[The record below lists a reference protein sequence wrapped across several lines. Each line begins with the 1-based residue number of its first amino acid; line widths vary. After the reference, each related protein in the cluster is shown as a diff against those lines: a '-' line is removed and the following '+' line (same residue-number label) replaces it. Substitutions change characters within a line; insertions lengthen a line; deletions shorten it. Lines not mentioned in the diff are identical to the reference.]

1 MQVLHVVL
9 DAHEVVP
16 HAQYDDDD
24 IGYAVPGG
32 AELCSRQTSQQ
43 QQAASS
49 CFVREGESAAER
61 EFVLVLYGY
70 NLLRL
75 VKLILRDTRKSI
87 ISNRITNTIESIA
100 ECQSDKRSFE
110 QSQ

>member
-1 MQVLHVVL
+1 MHVLHVVL

-24 IGYAVPGG
+24 IGYAVP
-32 AELCSRQTSQQ
+32 ELCSRQTSQQ

-61 EFVLVLYGY
+61 ELMLVLHSY
-70 NLLRL
+70 NLS
-75 VKLILRDTRKSI
+75 KSNNLISWGTQGNL
-87 ISNRITNTIESIA
+87 
-100 ECQSDKRSFE
+100 
-110 QSQ
+110 

>member
-24 IGYAVPGG
+24 IGYAVP
-32 AELCSRQTSQQ
+32 ELCTRQTSQQ

-87 ISNRITNTIESIA
+87 MKSIISNCITNTIYCRVPVRQEII
-100 ECQSDKRSFE
+100 
-110 QSQ
+110 

>member
-1 MQVLHVVL
+1 MHVLHVVL
-9 DAHEVVP
+9 DAHEVVL
-16 HAQYDDDD
+16 HGQYDDDD
-24 IGYAVPGG
+24 IGYAVP
-32 AELCSRQTSQQ
+32 ELCSRQTSQQ

-75 VKLILRDTRKSI
+75 VKLILRDTMKSI
-87 ISNRITNTIESIA
+87 ISNCITNTIYCRVPVRQEII
-100 ECQSDKRSFE
+100 
-110 QSQ
+110 

>member
-49 CFVREGESAAER
+49 CFVREGESAAGENWCQCCT
-61 EFVLVLYGY
+61 V
-70 NLLRL
+70 
-75 VKLILRDTRKSI
+75 SI
-87 ISNRITNTIESIA
+87 
-100 ECQSDKRSFE
+100 
-110 QSQ
+110 